1 MSSKPQ
7 PPPFQGRAPQPP
19 QLLTQASDPLT
30 LPTPPPPPAPIEP
43 LPLPRSLTYPDFS
56 REEARD
62 NPRKY
67 SGYRVFSRWMASD
80 QAFFILRRFGTLN
93 TRVLLA
99 MQDEIVEL
107 EEKLNFMDE
116 EYSRKDFISNV
127 DNGTFRDEPFADR
140 RELVTKILPEKL
152 ARYSKYRNT
161 PKGFTT
167 LTCQMRTSTTIHN
180 LWLDRQYEV
189 MI

>member
-1 MSSKPQ
+1 MSSPTSRPQ
-7 PPPFQGRAPQPP
+7 PPPFAGRTPQPP
-19 QLLTQASDPLT
+19 PTLRTQPSDT
-30 LPTPPPPPAPIEP
+30 RTSPTPPAPPTPVDP
-43 LPLPRSLTYPDFS
+43 LPPPRSLSYPDFS
-56 REEARD
+56 TEEAQD

-107 EEKLNFMDE
+107 EDQLNLLDE
-116 EYSRKDFISNV
+116 EASRKESPYNL
-127 DNGTFRDEPFADR
+127 DNGTFRDDPFGDR

-152 ARYSKYRNT
+152 AKYSKHM
-161 PKGFTT
+161 
-167 LTCQMRTSTTIHN
+167 QMLEGST
-180 LWLDRQYEV
+180 R
-189 MI
+189 

>member
-1 MSSKPQ
+1 MSSVSSRPQ
-7 PPPFQGRAPQPP
+7 PPPFQGRSFQPP
-19 QLLTQASDPLT
+19 QLQTQISDT
-30 LPTPPPPPAPIEP
+30 RSAPTPPTPPAPPTPIDP
-43 LPLPRSLTYPDFS
+43 LPPARSLSYPDFNL
-56 REEARD
+56 EEARD

-107 EEKLNFMDE
+107 EDQLNLLDE
-116 EYSRKDFISNV
+116 EASRKESPYNV
-127 DNGTFRDEPFADR
+127 DNGTIRDDPFGER

-152 ARYSKYRNT
+152 AKYSKHRKILAVFN
-161 PKGFTT
+161 
-167 LTCQMRTSTTIHN
+167 S
-180 LWLDRQYEV
+180 
-189 MI
+189 